1 MATRSGRHYKS
12 SMADG
17 GESTGRTE
25 TPSTEEPGRNLEDMM
40 RLLMEDRRQREK
52 EIADDRRKREEE
64 FAEERRLMREQID
77 ALKALVERPASS
89 RGTGEVKDSLKSV
102 TTTTSRHILPH
113 SSA

>member
-17 GESTGRTE
+17 GESIGRTE
-25 TPSTEEPGRNLEDMM
+25 TPSTEETGRNLEDMM

-64 FAEERRLMREQID
+64 FAEERRMMREQIE
-77 ALKALVERPASS
+77 ALKALVESTASS
-89 RGTGEVKDSLKSV
+89 RATGKLR
-102 TTTTSRHILPH
+102 TR
-113 SSA
+113 